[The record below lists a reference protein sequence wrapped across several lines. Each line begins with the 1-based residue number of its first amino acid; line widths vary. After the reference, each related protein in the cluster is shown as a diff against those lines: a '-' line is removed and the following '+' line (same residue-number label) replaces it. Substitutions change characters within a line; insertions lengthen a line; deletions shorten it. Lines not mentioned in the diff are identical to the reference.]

1 MGKMLDMPECD
12 EADMYRLSWA
22 IMPSPDTAPQAFYDE
37 RESRCLSYPRNG
49 AAAGGHV
56 LHVESRFVRTIPG
69 QCLPS
74 IDFRQTKIEDLG
86 EQLRRIV

>member
-1 MGKMLDMPECD
+1 ML
-12 EADMYRLSWA
+12 
-22 IMPSPDTAPQAFYDE
+22 SPDTAPQAFYDE

-86 EQLRRIV
+86 EQLRELFEESKRLLASSN